1 MGIMQDTTA
10 PIRNKLAPL
19 RINTIVV
26 HSRLEGS
33 LPCVIEHPSH
43 FVRLTL
49 STQQKERPF

>member
-10 PIRNKLAPL
+10 PIKNKLAPL
-19 RINTIVV
+19 RTNTIVV

-33 LPCVIEHPSH
+33 LPCIIEHSSH

-49 STQQKERPF
+49 ST